1 MSISALRTRLQR
13 VEAKRP
19 PLPVTRE
26 SIEANLRSHG
36 LDVEATWRFICAEGL
51 GPHQIRH
58 LAKQGKL
65 FAAIDC
71 YKGMTGSYH
80 EKAHS

>member
-1 MSISALRTRLQR
+1 MSVTSLRNRLDR
-13 VEAKRP
+13 AIGKLP
-19 PLPVTRE
+19 PKPVTRE
-26 SIEANLRSHG
+26 SIEANLRSAG
-36 LDVEATWRFICAEGL
+36 LDVEATWRFICAEGI
-51 GPHQIRH
+51 GSGQIRQ

-65 FAAIDC
+65 FAAIDR